1 MHSKKM
7 FILQHWNANNKS
19 MIKRIFDYFEKKAF
33 GVCEWWGKKLGI
45 RTYKIRLSFI
55 YLSFITVGSYLLV
68 YLIMAFILE
77 HKQYF
82 KPWSTKRK
90 SIWDL

>member
-1 MHSKKM
+1 MLSKKM
-7 FILQHWNANNKS
+7 SILHHWNANNKR
-19 MIKRIFDYFEKKAF
+19 MIKSIFDYFEKKAF

-68 YLIMAFILE
+68 YLIFISRDASMASE
-77 HKQYF
+77 
-82 KPWSTKRK
+82 TKIAPYTNWCLL
-90 SIWDL
+90 S

>member
-1 MHSKKM
+1 MP
-7 FILQHWNANNKS
+7 ILQYRNKIVEI
-19 MIKRIFDYFEKKAF
+19 MIKRILDYFEKKAF

-45 RTYKIRLSFI
+45 RTSKIRLSFI
-55 YLSFITVGSYLLV
+55 YLSFLTAGSYLIL
-68 YLIMAFILE
+68 YMIMAFILE